1 MFDLKNKKALVTGST
16 QGIGYAIAACL
27 AAQGATVYVHGATSE
42 EKCRAAAQT
51 IPGAISVVQDLSQEG
66 AAVRLYEMTGDVD
79 ILVLN
84 ASVQFR
90 NPWKNVTS
98 DEFDTQVRV
107 NFKSSYEMIQKYAPY
122 MQSQKWGRIVTVGSV
137 QQYKPHKDMPIYA
150 ATKAAQM
157 SMVTNLAKQLA
168 PDGITVNNLAPG
180 VIDTPRNAAALSD
193 PDYSKKVME
202 GIPAGYA
209 GLPEDCAAGAL
220 LLVSEEGRYITGTD
234 LIIDGGMHL

>member
-1 MFDLKNKKALVTGST
+1 MFDLKNKKALVTGSS
-16 QGIGYAIAACL
+16 QGIGFAIAACL
-27 AAQGATVYVHGATSE
+27 AAQGATVYVHGASSM
-42 EKCRAAAQT
+42 EKCQRAADK
-51 IPGAISVVQDLSQEG
+51 IPGAIPVVQDLG
-66 AAVRLYEMTGDVD
+66 AEDCAARLHEMTGDVD

-90 NPWKNVTS
+90 NPWASVTS
-98 DEFDTQVRV
+98 EEFDKQVRV
-107 NFKSSYEMIQKYAPY
+107 NLKSSYEMIQKYAPY
-122 MQSQKWGRIVTVGSV
+122 MQKQKWGRIVTVGSV
-137 QQYKPHKDMPIYA
+137 QQYKPHRDMPIYA

-157 SMVTNLAKQLA
+157 SLVSNLAKQLA

-193 PDYSKKVME
+193 AEYSKKVME

-220 LLVSEEGRYITGTD
+220 LLVSDEGRYITGTD

>member
-1 MFDLKNKKALVTGST
+1 MFDLKNKKALVTGSS

-27 AAQGATVYVHGATSE
+27 AAQGATVYVHGATSM
-42 EKCRAAAQT
+42 EKSARAAAE
-51 IPGAISVVQDLSQEG
+51 IPGAIPVVQNL
-66 AAVRLYEMTGDVD
+66 AAEDCAERLYEMTGDVD

-90 NPWKNVTS
+90 NPWANVTS
-98 DEFDTQVRV
+98 EEFDTQVRV
-107 NFKSSYEMIQKYAPY
+107 NFKSSYELIRKYAPY
-122 MQSQKWGRIVTVGSV
+122 MQAQKWGRIVTVGSV

-157 SMVTNLAKQLA
+157 SLVTNLAKQLA
-168 PDGITVNNLAPG
+168 PYGITVNNLAPG
-180 VIDTPRNAAALSD
+180 VIDTPRNAAALAD
-193 PDYSKKVME
+193 PDYSKKVLE

-209 GLPEDCAAGAL
+209 GIPEDCAAGAL